1 MSSTLGLGF
10 ALGGSDGAT
19 GFDFGGDGL
28 PAGATLTRGSAG
40 STFGATGLVRSVG
53 ADVARFD
60 HDPASGARC
69 GLLIEPAATNAIT
82 DPHGFDA
89 PSWLR
94 DQGDGGQLPVP
105 TSGQTAPDG
114 STAAT
119 QIDFARGNGFSR
131 LIRNVPVAAAGPH
144 CFSIWLRAAVPGP
157 AIALR
162 LDGADGGTLPLDTGW
177 RRFAFGVPVGS
188 SVDVQLILW
197 SVIAAAPLTASVFAW
212 GAQLEPGTAPT
223 SFISGSR
230 AADALT
236 LNWGSLGVA
245 DGSVA
250 VRYDFD
256 DGSSAVR
263 ATSVTGG
270 TAPVPTDL
278 PRPWLRRARRV

>member
-10 ALGGSDGAT
+10 ALGGSDGAP
-19 GFDFGGDGL
+19 GFDFSGDGL

-40 STFGATGLVRSVG
+40 STLGADGVLRSVA

-60 HDPASGARC
+60 HDPTSGAKR
-69 GLLIEPAATNAIT
+69 GILIEPAATNAIS
-82 DPHGFDA
+82 DPHGFGA
-89 PSWLR
+89 TSWMR
-94 DQGDGGQLPVP
+94 DQGGGGQLPVL
-105 TSGQTAPDG
+105 TSGQAAPDG
-114 STAAT
+114 STGAT
-119 QIDFARGNGFSR
+119 RIDFARGNGFSR
-131 LIRNVPVAAAGPH
+131 LIRNVPLAAAGPH
-144 CFSIWLRAAVPGP
+144 CFSIWLRAVAPGP

-162 LDGADGGTLPLDTGW
+162 LDGADGGTLSLDTGW

-197 SVIAAAPLTASVFAW
+197 SVIAAAPVTASVFAW
-212 GAQLEPGTAPT
+212 GAQIEPGTAPT

-230 AADALT
+230 AADVLT
-236 LNWGSLGVA
+236 LDWRGLGVA

-263 ATSVTGG
+263 ATTVTGG

-278 PRPWLRRARRV
+278 ARPWLRRARRV